1 MSLNL
6 AEVLENYSQVIGTVS
21 IKYLADYESDD
32 SEIQA
37 KLRQITDSLLL
48 HIHEIVDNDS
58 FNSLITDAILCEEGF
73 GAYIS
78 MLDKNKDLVIQYSS
92 DVSLINMISSD
103 QDQVSYDL
111 GVITF
116 KSEVIDTLP
125 NLKISTLITPISVR
139 I

>member
-92 DVSLINMISSD
+92 DASLINMISSD

>member
-1 MSLNL
+1 MLNL
-6 AEVLENYSQVIGTVS
+6 AEVLENYSQVIGTIS
-21 IKYLADYESDD
+21 IKYLADFESDD
-32 SEIQA
+32 NDIQA
-37 KLRQITDSLLL
+37 KLRQITDNLLF

-58 FNSLITDAILCEEGF
+58 FNSLIADVVLCEEGF

-92 DVSLINMISSD
+92 DSSLINMVSSD

-111 GVITF
+111 GIITF
-116 KSEVIDTLP
+116 KSETVDILP
-125 NLKISTLITPISVR
+125 SFKISTLITPISVR